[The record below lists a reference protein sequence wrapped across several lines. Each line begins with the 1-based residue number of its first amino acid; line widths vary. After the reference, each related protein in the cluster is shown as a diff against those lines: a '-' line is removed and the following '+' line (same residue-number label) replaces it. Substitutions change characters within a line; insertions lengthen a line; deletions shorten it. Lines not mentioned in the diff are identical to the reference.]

1 MATYKELK
9 ALISTVSKD
18 TTMEVEVNG
27 KKTVKK
33 GQDLKNFLISKLNK
47 ASEISIDTITEAE
60 KETIKKSKK
69 EIKDG
74 NTL

>member
-1 MATYKELK
+1 MATYRELK

-47 ASEISIDTITEAE
+47 ASEISIDTITEVE